1 MHDIADIEKI
11 INFNQIKIAQDRIN
25 GFIRKTPLEK
35 SDFFSKIAECEVY
48 MKLENTQVTNSFKIR
63 GALNKMLKLND
74 EEKRNGI
81 LAISS
86 GNHAQGI
93 GYGARLLKVKATII
107 VPENTPKIKIDA
119 IKKYDVDLKI
129 LGKNYFEA
137 EIIAREF
144 EKKTGM
150 TYISPYNDADVI
162 AGQGTIGLEI
172 LNDKPDIDTIIAP
185 VGGGGLIS
193 GVAIIAKSINPK
205 IKIIGVQSYASP
217 IMYESIKA
225 GKIIEMEVN
234 ESIAEG
240 LHGGI
245 EKDTITFELIRKYVD
260 NILLVSEDEIKN
272 AIRLFIINNNQLIE
286 GSGAVGLAALL
297 KYKSEFK
304 NRKVAVIISGGNLDS
319 DKIKI

>member
-11 INFNQIKIAQDRIN
+11 ISFDEIKIAQDRIN
-25 GFIRKTPLEK
+25 GIIIKTPLEK
-35 SDFFSKIAECEVY
+35 SDFYSKIAECEVY
-48 MKLENTQVTNSFKIR
+48 MKLENMQVTNSFKIR

-74 EEKRNGI
+74 EEKKNGI

-93 GYGARLLKVKATII
+93 GYGARFLNVKATVI

-119 IKKYDVDLKI
+119 IKKYNVDLKI
-129 LGKNYFEA
+129 IGKDYFEA

-144 EKKTGM
+144 EKITGM

-172 LNDKPDIDTIIAP
+172 LNDNPEIDTIIAP

-193 GVAIIAKSINPK
+193 GVAIAVKSINPK

-217 IMYESIKA
+217 IMYESVKA
-225 GKIIEMEVN
+225 GKIIEMEVK

-272 AIRLFIINNNQLIE
+272 AIRLFMAHRNQLIE

-297 KYKSEFK
+297 KYKNEFK
-304 NRKVAVIISGGNLDS
+304 NRKVAVIISGGNLDIE
-319 DKIKI
+319 KIKI